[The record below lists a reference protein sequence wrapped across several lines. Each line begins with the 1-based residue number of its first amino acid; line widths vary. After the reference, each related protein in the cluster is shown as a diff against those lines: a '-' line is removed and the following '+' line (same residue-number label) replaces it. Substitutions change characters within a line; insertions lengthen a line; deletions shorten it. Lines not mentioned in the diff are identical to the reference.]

1 MRFKNR
7 RWLMMLL
14 LNLAV
19 SFVLLLTPAQAQQ
32 KRVLFISSYH
42 PGFPTFSQQIDGMT
56 DIFNPKNIVF
66 DIEFMDTKR
75 FPTKQNLRNF
85 RQSLSYKLNRTP
97 VYDAIITGD
106 DAALKFAIA
115 EQTGLF
121 KKLPIVFLGVNDL
134 DLALAQNANSWI
146 TGTVEKVSMR
156 ETLELMQTLH
166 PQANTIVA
174 IADGTT
180 TGEADLRTFYHI
192 EQFLPGIQ
200 LSHLSLAD
208 MSYEELGHKLATLD
222 QNTLVLLISA
232 YHDRDGRSLLFKDN
246 LQFITSHLTRPL
258 YHIYYHGMGAGIVGG
273 KLVSHF
279 QQGQI
284 AAKMAMKILDGTP
297 VTSIPVNTESLNR
310 YVFDYRELQ
319 RFGLSLSDLP
329 ADSVIL
335 NRPVSTF
342 RKYRQG
348 ILVVTALLVFGT
360 ALALLLLG
368 HLRQRQEAE
377 EALRKSEERFRS
389 IVHFSPMGVLLYQLY
404 PNDKLILMGSNTAA
418 RDILHLDLDT
428 VIGKTLEE
436 VFPKLV
442 GTGIPEKYRQVCA
455 LGTAWSSD
463 QVDYDAPPIK
473 GSFEVHAF
481 QTAPGKMACFFRDI
495 SERTKAEQTLKEALT
510 NARSAREHLETIL
523 NSVSD
528 GLLFTDLDSRIMLMS
543 RSAEELLGK
552 TLDDVYGRDIRRVVE
567 NESLLNGLKVVASG
581 AQEESIVEFTLP
593 APHEGKDRIVQAK
606 LAAVRNEEGLKRGI
620 ITLLRDISRERE
632 LDLMKTEFIS
642 TAAHELR
649 TPLTSVIGFS
659 ELLIKQGG
667 LNIQQDEFLTIIHK
681 KAEALGKIVEDLL
694 DLARVDTGQVIRL
707 KKDWADVRS
716 ILTRC
721 VSDYQRVCDDHRFKM
736 VLPDGPINMQVD
748 DRKLFQVMENLLGN
762 AVKFSPVD
770 SMIQVTC
777 QMADDEVYIAVS
789 DQGIG
794 MNPAQ
799 INRMFDKFYRVDA
812 SNTAREGLGL
822 GMAIV
827 KSIVEAHQGRIWVTS
842 KPDKGTTVTF
852 TLPRTREQED
862 RASQSV

>member
-1 MRFKNR
+1 M
-7 RWLMMLL
+7 
-14 LNLAV
+14 
-19 SFVLLLTPAQAQQ
+19 
-32 KRVLFISSYH
+32 
-42 PGFPTFSQQIDGMT
+42 
-56 DIFNPKNIVF
+56 
-66 DIEFMDTKR
+66 
-75 FPTKQNLRNF
+75 
-85 RQSLSYKLNRTP
+85 
-97 VYDAIITGD
+97 
-106 DAALKFAIA
+106 
-115 EQTGLF
+115 
-121 KKLPIVFLGVNDL
+121 
-134 DLALAQNANSWI
+134 DLALAQNDNPWI

-156 ETLELMQTLH
+156 ETLELMHKMH
-166 PQANTIVA
+166 PQATTLLAIV
-174 IADGTT
+174 DGTP
-180 TGEADLRTFYHI
+180 TGQADLKTFYGTRD
-192 EQFLPGIQ
+192 FLPEVQ
-200 LSHLSLAD
+200 LSHISLAD
-208 MSYEELGHKLATLD
+208 MSYEDLGRQLTALGEDTV
-222 QNTLVLLISA
+222 VLLLSA
-232 YHDRDGRSLLFKDN
+232 YHDREGRSLLFKDN
-246 LQFITSHLTRPL
+246 LQFITSHLSRPL

-279 QQGQI
+279 QQGQT
-284 AAKMAMKILDGTP
+284 AARMVLAILGGTP
-297 VTSIPVNTESLNR
+297 ITSLPVNTDSFNR
-310 YVFDYRELQ
+310 YVFDYRQLQ
-319 RFGLSLSDLP
+319 RFNLPLSELP

-335 NRPVSTF
+335 NRPVSAF
-342 RKYRQG
+342 GKYRQA
-348 ILVVTALLVFGT
+348 ILVVVALLIFGI

-368 HLRQRQEAE
+368 HLRQRLEAE

-404 PNDKLILMGSNTAA
+404 PNDKLILIGSNAA
-418 RDILHLDLDT
+418 AKDILHLDLDLF
-428 VIGKTLEE
+428 IGKTIEE
-436 VFPKLV
+436 IFPKLV
-442 GTGIPEKYRQVCA
+442 ETGIPDKYRQVCS
-455 LGTAWSSD
+455 LGTAWSCE
-463 QVDYDAPPIK
+463 QVDYDAQPIK

-510 NARSAREHLETIL
+510 NARNAREHLETIL

-543 RSAEELLGK
+543 RSAEDLLGK
-552 TLDDVYGRDIRRVVE
+552 TLDDVFGRDVRRVVE
-567 NESLLNGLKVVASG
+567 NEALLNGLKVVASG
-581 AQEESIVEFTLP
+581 TQEESIVELTLP
-593 APHEGKDRIVQAK
+593 APHEEKCRIVQAK

-649 TPLTSVIGFS
+649 TPLTSIIGFS

-667 LNIQQDEFLTIIHK
+667 FNAQQDEFLTIIHK
-681 KAEALGKIVEDLL
+681 KSEALGKIVEDLL

-736 VLPDGPINMQVD
+736 VLPDGSINMQVD
-748 DRKLFQVMENLLGN
+748 DRKLFQVMENLLSN

-777 QMADDEVYIAVS
+777 QIADDEVYIAVS

-799 INRMFDKFYRVDA
+799 ISRMFDKFYRVDA

-842 KPDKGTTVTF
+842 TPDKGTTVTF
-852 TLPRTREQED
+852 TLPRIKEREEL
-862 RASQSV
+862 ASQSV

>member
-1 MRFKNR
+1 MHFKYC
-7 RWLMMLL
+7 RWLVILF

-19 SFVLLLTPAQAQQ
+19 FFFLLPTPSQAQQ
-32 KRVLFISSYH
+32 QRVLFISSYH

-56 DIFNPKNIVF
+56 DIFNQENIF
-66 DIEFMDTKR
+66 LDIEFMDTKR
-75 FPTKQNLRNF
+75 FPSEQNLHNF
-85 RQSLSYKLNRTP
+85 RQLLSYKLDRSP
-97 VYDAIITGD
+97 AYDAIVTGD
-106 DAALKFAIA
+106 DVALKFAIA

-121 KKLPIVFLGVNDL
+121 KNLPIVFLGVNNMK
-134 DLALAQNANSWI
+134 LALAQNDNPWI

-156 ETLELMQTLH
+156 ETLELMHKMH
-166 PQANTIVA
+166 PQATTFVA
-174 IADGTT
+174 IVDGTT
-180 TGEADLRTFYHI
+180 TGQIDLQTFYGI
-192 EQFLPGIQ
+192 QKFLPEVH
-200 LSHLSLAD
+200 LSQLSLAD
-208 MSYEELGHKLATLD
+208 MSYEELGQQLAALREDTV
-222 QNTLVLLISA
+222 VLLLSA
-232 YHDRDGRSLLFKDN
+232 YHDREGRSLVFKDN
-246 LQFITSHLTRPL
+246 LHFITSHLSRPL

-279 QQGQI
+279 QQGQT
-284 AAKMAMKILDGTP
+284 AARMVLAILGGTP
-297 VTSIPVNTESLNR
+297 ITSLPVNTDSFNR
-310 YVFDYRELQ
+310 YVFDFRELQ
-319 RFGLSLSDLP
+319 RFGLALSELP

-335 NRPVSTF
+335 NRPISAF

-348 ILVVTALLVFGT
+348 ILVVAALLVFGI

-428 VIGKTLEE
+428 FIGKTIEE

-442 GTGIPEKYRQVCA
+442 GTGIPEKYRQVCS
-455 LGTAWSSD
+455 LGTAWSSE
-463 QVDYDAPPIK
+463 QVDYNAPPIN

-495 SERTKAEQTLKEALT
+495 SERTKAEQTLKEALI

-552 TLDDVYGRDIRRVVE
+552 TLGDVYGRDVRRVVE
-567 NESLLNGLKVVASG
+567 NEALLKSLKVVASG
-581 AQEESIVEFTLP
+581 TQEESIVEISLP
-593 APHEGKDRIVQAK
+593 TPHENKFRIVQAK

-667 LNIQQDEFLTIIHK
+667 LNDQQDEFLTIIHK

-721 VSDYQRVCDDHRFKM
+721 VSDYKRVCDNHRFKM
-736 VLPDGPINMQVD
+736 VLPDGPISMQVD

-770 SMIQVTC
+770 STIQVTC

-794 MNPAQ
+794 MNPDQ
-799 INRMFDKFYRVDA
+799 ISRMFDKFYRVDA

-852 TLPRTREQED
+852 TLPRIREQED
-862 RASQSV
+862 RASQNV